1 MYLSSDKKFKGFSN
15 LSNIKKDAN
24 GALHRSMWDVRIDL
38 SSGGRLPL
46 RKLDFRSTE
55 RKLKSTPQENSNLGI
70 IYIPHLMLSLLR
82 RKTMAYNT
90 TPLGNWLEDL
100 FRKMFYQPDDGI
112 SQKAMDEGISPALK
126 ISINGK
132 DVPADTYKQLI
143 MDTRRT
149 HRIAVKSS
157 RELLASSAA
166 ADPEIGSVT
175 HPDFHVGREEDG
187 GEKRT
192 DKLDDLCD

>member
-1 MYLSSDKKFKGFSN
+1 M
-15 LSNIKKDAN
+15 
-24 GALHRSMWDVRIDL
+24 LH
-38 SSGGRLPL
+38 
-46 RKLDFRSTE
+46 
-55 RKLKSTPQENSNLGI
+55 
-70 IYIPHLMLSLLR
+70 LLR

-90 TPLGNWLEDL
+90 TLGNWLEDL

-112 SQKAMDEGISPALK
+112 SQNAMDEGISPALK

-149 HRIAVKSS
+149 HRMAVKSS

-166 ADPEIGSVT
+166 VDTEIGSVAHIQT
-175 HPDFHVGREEDG
+175 FTLEEKKTGAKREQTSLTICVVASTG
-187 GEKRT
+187 GKKQLVEMAEVMS
-192 DKLDDLCD
+192 DC